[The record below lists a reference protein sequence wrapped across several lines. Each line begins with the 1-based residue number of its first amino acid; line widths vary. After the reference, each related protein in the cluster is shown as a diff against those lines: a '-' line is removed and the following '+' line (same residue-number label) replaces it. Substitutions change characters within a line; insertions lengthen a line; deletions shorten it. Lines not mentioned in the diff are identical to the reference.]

1 MKLREL
7 QVKAF
12 SSIPSI
18 AAANVLPGQN
28 FCDAFTTRAPE
39 KLLAIEAARKIM
51 SSAPNWVHQ
60 LIAVRNTLVRLVG
73 LKGEAPVQVHTAER
87 LGMFP
92 VVSST
97 PDCVILGFDDKH
109 LDFRIVIETKP
120 TSNTQTDVSLATA
133 VKWHNIW
140 GRLYLAFVLP
150 FHKVIVRSMLGRL

>member
-1 MKLREL
+1 ML
-7 QVKAF
+7 
-12 SSIPSI
+12 SSVPSS
-18 AAANVLPGQN
+18 AAKHVLPGQN
-28 FCDAFTTRAPE
+28 FCDAFTTRTPE
-39 KLLAIEAARKIM
+39 KLLAIEVARKLLA
-51 SSAPNWVHQ
+51 STPNWVHR
-60 LIAVRNTLVRLVG
+60 LIAVRNKLVRFVG
-73 LKGEAPVQVHTAER
+73 LKGEAPIEIHRTER

-109 LDFRIVIETKP
+109 LDFRIVIETRLIL
-120 TSNTQTDVSLATA
+120 NAQTDVSLATA